1 MKFADLRVM
10 VIGGHP
16 DDADQ
21 FAGCTAIKWADRG
34 ARVRFVSVCNG
45 EKGWHLVPNDGVA
58 ERRRG
63 ETAAAAK
70 AYDALFARYRKVHD
84 ALAPIYGEFK
94 I

>member
-1 MKFADLRVM
+1 MNFEDLRVM

-21 FAGCTAIKWADRG
+21 FAGCTAIKWSDRG
-34 ARVRFVSVCNG
+34 ARVRFLSVCNG

-63 ETAAAAK
+63 EAAAAAK
-70 AYDALFARYRKVHD
+70 AFGQR
-84 ALAPIYGEFK
+84 
-94 I
+94 